1 MGLLFKSFSEES
13 NMVEGIRIDKW
24 LWAVRVFKTRSQA
37 TDACKSGKIKIDDT
51 TVKPSREIKLND
63 EIFVQINHITRT
75 LKVIGL
81 LKNRVA
87 AKLVSDYME
96 DLTPSEEYD
105 KEKIKR
111 EINYEYRD
119 RGLGRPTKKERRLID
134 RLKKS
139 KF

>member
-1 MGLLFKSFSEES
+1 MS
-13 NMVEGIRIDKW
+13 EGIRIDKW
-24 LWAVRVFKTRSQA
+24 LWAVRAFKTRSQA
-37 TDACKSGKIKIDDT
+37 TDACKSGKVKIAESNA
-51 TVKPSREIKLND
+51 KPSRVIKLNE
-63 EIFVQINHITRT
+63 EISIQVNHITRT

-81 LKNRVA
+81 LDKRVG
-87 AKLVSDYME
+87 AKLVPEYME
-96 DLTPSEEYD
+96 DLTTSEEYD
-105 KEKIKR
+105 KEKMKR

>member
-1 MGLLFKSFSEES
+1 MS
-13 NMVEGIRIDKW
+13 EGIRIDKW
-24 LWAVRVFKTRSQA
+24 LWSVRAFKTRSQA
-37 TDACKSGKIKIDDT
+37 TDACKSGKVKIDDSN
-51 TVKPSREIKLND
+51 VKPSREVKLNE
-63 EIFVQINHITRT
+63 EINIQVNHITRT
-75 LKVIGL
+75 LRVIGL
-81 LKNRVA
+81 LDKRVA
-87 AKLVSDYME
+87 AKLVPDYME
-96 DLTPSEEYD
+96 DLTPAEEYD

>member
-1 MGLLFKSFSEES
+1 MS
-13 NMVEGIRIDKW
+13 EGIRIDKW
-24 LWAVRVFKTRSQA
+24 LWSVRAFKTRSQA
-37 TDACKSGKIKIDDT
+37 TTACKSGKVKIEDSQ
-51 TVKPSREIKLND
+51 VKPSREVKTD
-63 EIFVQINHITRT
+63 EIISVQINHITRT
-75 LKVIGL
+75 LKVIAL
-81 LKNRVA
+81 LDKRVG
-87 AKLVSDYME
+87 AKLVPDYME
-96 DLTPSEEYD
+96 DLTPAEEYN

>member
-1 MGLLFKSFSEES
+1 MEYRSRFFSEEN
-13 NMVEGIRIDKW
+13 NMIEGVRIDKW
-24 LWAVRVFKTRSQA
+24 LWAVRAFKTRSQA
-37 TDACKSGKIKIDDT
+37 TEACKSGKVKIEEKS
-51 TVKPSREIKLND
+51 VKPSREIKLNE
-63 EIFVQINHITRT
+63 EIVVQVNHINRT

-81 LKNRVA
+81 LNNRVS
-87 AKLVSDYME
+87 AKLVPQYMD
-96 DLTPSEEYD
+96 DLTPAEEYE

-134 RLKKS
+134 KLKKS

>member
-1 MGLLFKSFSEES
+1 MQ
-13 NMVEGIRIDKW
+13 EGVRIDKW
-24 LWAVRVFKTRSQA
+24 LWSVRVFKTRSQA
-37 TDACKSGKIKIDDT
+37 TEACKSGKVKIEET
-51 TVKPSREIKLND
+51 SVKPSREVKLNE
-63 EIFVQINHITRT
+63 EIVVQVRHISRT
-75 LKVIGL
+75 LRVVGL
-81 LKNRVA
+81 LNNRVG
-87 AKLVSDYME
+87 AKLVSEYME
-96 DLTPSEEYD
+96 DLTPAEEYD

>member
-1 MGLLFKSFSEES
+1 MA
-13 NMVEGIRIDKW
+13 EGIRIDKW
-24 LWAVRVFKTRSQA
+24 LWAVRAFKTRSQA
-37 TDACKSGKIKIDDT
+37 TEACKSGKVKIDDI
-51 TVKPSREIKLND
+51 TVKPSREVKLNE
-63 EIFVQINHITRT
+63 EIIVQINYISRT

-81 LKNRVA
+81 LNNRVG
-87 AKLVSDYME
+87 AKLVADFME
-96 DLTPSEEYD
+96 DLTPPEEYE

>member
-1 MGLLFKSFSEES
+1 MNE
-13 NMVEGIRIDKW
+13 
-24 LWAVRVFKTRSQA
+24 
-37 TDACKSGKIKIDDT
+37 
-51 TVKPSREIKLND
+51 

-87 AKLVSDYME
+87 AKLVPDYME
-96 DLTPSEEYD
+96 DLTPAEEYD

>member
-1 MGLLFKSFSEES
+1 MA
-13 NMVEGIRIDKW
+13 EGIRIDKW
-24 LWAVRVFKTRSQA
+24 LWAVRIFKTRSQA
-37 TDACKSGKIKIDDT
+37 TNACKSGKVKIDENSI
-51 TVKPSREIKLND
+51 KPSREVKLN
-63 EIFVQINHITRT
+63 EKIFVQINHITRT

-87 AKLVSDYME
+87 AKLVPDYME
-96 DLTPSEEYD
+96 DLTPAEEYD

>member
-1 MGLLFKSFSEES
+1 MS
-13 NMVEGIRIDKW
+13 EGIRIDKW
-24 LWAVRVFKTRSQA
+24 LWSVRAFKTRSQA
-37 TDACKSGKIKIDDT
+37 TNACKLGKVKIAET
-51 TVKPSREIKLND
+51 NVKPSREIKLNE
-63 EIFVQINHITRT
+63 EISIQVNHITRT

-81 LKNRVA
+81 LDKRVG
-87 AKLVSDYME
+87 AKLVPEYME
-96 DLTPSEEYD
+96 DLTTSEEYD

>member
-1 MGLLFKSFSEES
+1 MA
-13 NMVEGIRIDKW
+13 EGIRIDKW
-24 LWAVRVFKTRSQA
+24 LWAVRIFKTRSQA
-37 TDACKSGKIKIDDT
+37 TEACKSGKVKINGAA
-51 TVKPSREIKLND
+51 VKPSREIKLNE
-63 EIFVQINHITRT
+63 EIVVDINHISRT
-75 LKVIGL
+75 LKVL
-81 LKNRVA
+81 ASLDRRVG
-87 AKLVSDYME
+87 AKLVVNYME
-96 DLTPSEEYD
+96 DLTPAEEYE

>member
-1 MGLLFKSFSEES
+1 MS
-13 NMVEGIRIDKW
+13 EGIRVDKW
-24 LWAVRVFKTRSQA
+24 LWSVRAYKTRSQA
-37 TDACKSGKIKIDDT
+37 TDACKSGKVKIAET
-51 TVKPSREIKLND
+51 NVKPSREIKLNE
-63 EIFVQINHITRT
+63 EIRIQVNHITRT

-81 LKNRVA
+81 LDKRVG
-87 AKLVSDYME
+87 AKLVPEYME
-96 DLTPSEEYD
+96 DLTTSEEYD